1 MALSDLTLP
10 TLARLRGAADF
21 VTDWMTPTLRLGVTG
36 LARSGKTVF
45 ITALVRN
52 LIDGGRLPFFGPVA
66 EGRLV
71 RAYLTPQPDDDV
83 PRFPYEEHLAVLG
96 REPPDWPESTSR
108 VSQLRVTVEYLSR
121 NRLKRSLGIDRL
133 HIDIVDY
140 PGEWLLDLGLIDLD
154 YRSWADAAVA
164 LAQDA
169 RHRAIA
175 AAWLS
180 HVQSLDPNGRA
191 DEQAALQGSRLF
203 ADYLRAAR
211 SAGLEGAGPGRFLM
225 PGDLDGSPLLTFMPL
240 PMPDGASVR
249 RGSLA
254 AMLERRYESYKA
266 HVVMP
271 FFREYFSRID
281 RQIVLVDALSALNGG
296 DAALADVR
304 QTLGAVLAP
313 FKVGSASWFMALTS
327 RRIDRILFAA
337 AKSDHVHHT
346 SHARLEKLLA
356 GIAHETADR
365 ATIAGAQIKLMA
377 ISALRATREAEV
389 TRTNEPLPCIVGT
402 PLPGERMAGR
412 IFDGRETAAIFT
424 GDLPAAAKPG
434 RADATVVTA
443 SRDVRVIRFRPPRIS
458 QAQSNGAPSPWPHIR
473 LDRALDFLVGD
484 HLT

>member
-1 MALSDLTLP
+1 LALSDLTQP
-10 TLARLRGAADF
+10 TLARLRGAADY
-21 VTDWMTPTLRLGVTG
+21 VTDWMTPTVRLGVTG

-52 LIDGGRLPFFGPVA
+52 LVEGGRLPFFGPVA
-66 EGRLV
+66 EGRIL

-96 REPPDWPESTSR
+96 RDPPEWPESTNR

-121 NRLKRSLGIDRL
+121 SLMKRSFGIDRL

-154 YRSWADAAVA
+154 YRTWAGRAVD

-175 AAWLS
+175 APWLS
-180 HVQSLDPNGRA
+180 HIANLDPDGPA

-203 ADYLRAAR
+203 ATYLRAAR
-211 SAGLEGAGPGRFLM
+211 AAGLDGAGPGRFLM
-225 PGDLDGSPLLTFMPL
+225 PGDLDGSPLLTFL
-240 PMPDGASVR
+240 PVPIPEERSVR
-249 RGSLA
+249 RGSLMA
-254 AMLERRYESYKA
+254 LLERRYESYKT
-266 HVVMP
+266 HVVQP
-271 FFREYFSRID
+271 FFRDYFSRID

-304 QTLGAVLAP
+304 RTLGAVLAP
-313 FKVGSASWFMALTS
+313 FKVGSANWFVALMT

-346 SHARLEKLLA
+346 SHARLEVLLA
-356 GIAHETADR
+356 DIAHDAADR
-365 ATIAGAQIKLMA
+365 ATIAGAEIKLMA
-377 ISALRATREAEV
+377 LSALRATREADV
-389 TRTNEPLPCIVGT
+389 TRSNEPLPCVVGT
-402 PLPGERMAGR
+402 PLPGEQVAGR
-412 IFDGRETAAIFT
+412 TFDGRETAAIFT
-424 GDLPAAAKPG
+424 GDLPAAKG
-434 RADATVVTA
+434 GSGGATAVA
-443 SRDVRVIRFRPPRIS
+443 AARDVKVIRFRPPRIAPALGS
-458 QAQSNGAPSPWPHIR
+458 GAPSAWPHIR

-484 HLT
+484 RLA

>member
-1 MALSDLTLP
+1 LALSDLTQP
-10 TLARLRGAADF
+10 TLVRLRGAVDTVA
-21 VTDWMTPTLRLGVTG
+21 DWMTPTVRLGVTG

-52 LIDGGRLPFFGPVA
+52 LVEGGRLPFFGPVA
-66 EGRLV
+66 EGRIL

-121 NRLKRSLGIDRL
+121 SLLKRSFGIDRL

-154 YRSWADAAVA
+154 YRAWADGAFA

-169 RHRAIA
+169 RHQAIA
-175 AAWLS
+175 APWLS
-180 HVQSLDPNGRA
+180 HVASLDPDGPA
-191 DEQAALQGSRLF
+191 DEQAARAGSQLF
-203 ADYLRAAR
+203 AAYLRAAR
-211 SAGLEGAGPGRFLM
+211 GAGLDGAGPGRFLM
-225 PGDLDGSPLLTFMPL
+225 PGDLDGSPLLTFL
-240 PMPDGASVR
+240 PVPVPEGASIR

-254 AMLERRYESYKA
+254 AMLERRYVSYKE

-271 FFREYFSRID
+271 FFRGYFSRID
-281 RQIVLVDALSALNGG
+281 RQLVLVDALSALNGG

-304 QTLGAVLAP
+304 RTLAAVLAP
-313 FKVGSASWFMALTS
+313 FKVGTANWFMSLMT

-346 SHARLEKLLA
+346 THARLEALLA
-356 GIAHETADR
+356 DIAHEAADR
-365 ATIAGAQIKLMA
+365 ATIAGAEIKLMA
-377 ISALRATREAEV
+377 LSALRATREGEM
-389 TRTNEPLPCIVGT
+389 TRTNEPLPCVVGT
-402 PLPGERMAGR
+402 PLPGEQMAGR
-412 IFDGRETAAIFT
+412 TFDGRETAAIFT
-424 GDLPAAAKPG
+424 GDLPAG
-434 RADATVVTA
+434 TSQRSEATTIATA
-443 SRDVRVIRFRPPRIS
+443 RDVNVIRFRPPRITPAEGS
-458 QAQSNGAPSPWPHIR
+458 GAASPWPHIR

-484 HLT
+484 RLA

>member
-1 MALSDLTLP
+1 MALSDLTQP
-10 TLARLRGAADF
+10 TLARLRGAADT
-21 VTDWMTPTLRLGVTG
+21 VTDWMTPTVRLGVTG

-52 LIDGGRLPFFGPVA
+52 LVEGGRLPFFGPVA

-96 REPPDWPESTSR
+96 REPPEWPESTSR
-108 VSQLRVTVEYLSR
+108 VSQLRVTVEYLSGSM
-121 NRLKRSLGIDRL
+121 LKRSFGIDRL

-154 YRSWADAAVA
+154 YCAWANGAVA

-175 AAWLS
+175 APWLA
-180 HVQSLDPNGRA
+180 HVANLDPDGPA
-191 DEQAALQGSRLF
+191 DEQAALHSSRLF
-203 ADYLRAAR
+203 AAYLRAAR
-211 SAGLEGAGPGRFLM
+211 SAGLDGAGPGRFLM
-225 PGDLDGSPLLTFMPL
+225 PGDLDGSPLLTFL
-240 PMPDGASVR
+240 PVPIREGASIR

-271 FFREYFSRID
+271 FFKDYFSRID

-304 QTLGAVLAP
+304 RTLGAVLAP
-313 FKVGSASWFMALTS
+313 FKVGTTNWFMALMT

-346 SHARLEKLLA
+346 SHARLETLLA
-356 GIAHETADR
+356 DIAHEAADR
-365 ATIAGAQIKLMA
+365 ATIAGAEIKLMA
-377 ISALRATREAEV
+377 LSALRATREAEV
-389 TRTNEPLPCIVGT
+389 GRSTEPLPCVVGT
-402 PLPGERMAGR
+402 PLPGEQVAGR
-412 IFDGRETAAIFT
+412 MFDGRETAAIFT

-434 RADATVVTA
+434 RGEPAVAAA
-443 SRDVRVIRFRPPRIS
+443 SDVKVIRFRPPRIAP
-458 QAQSNGAPSPWPHIR
+458 AQGSGAPSPWPHIR

-484 HLT
+484 RLA

>member
-1 MALSDLTLP
+1 MALSDLTQP
-10 TLARLRGAADF
+10 TLARLRGATDTVA
-21 VTDWMTPTLRLGVTG
+21 DWMTPAVRLGVTG

-52 LIDGGRLPFFGPVA
+52 LIEGGRLPFFGPVA
-66 EGRLV
+66 EGRLI

-83 PRFPYEEHLAVLG
+83 PRFPYEKHLSVLE
-96 REPPDWPESTSR
+96 RDPPEWPESTSR

-121 NRLKRSLGIDRL
+121 NLLKRSLGINRL

-154 YRSWADAAVA
+154 YRAWANGAVA
-164 LAQDA
+164 LAQDV

-175 AAWLS
+175 APWLA
-180 HVQSLDPNGRA
+180 HVASLDPDGPA
-191 DEQAALQGSRLF
+191 AEQAALQGSRLF
-203 ADYLRAAR
+203 AAYLRAAR
-211 SAGLEGAGPGRFLM
+211 NAGLEGAGPGRFLM
-225 PGDLDGSPLLTFMPL
+225 PGDLDGSPLLTFL
-240 PMPDGASVR
+240 PVPVRDGASIR
-249 RGSLA
+249 RNSLA

-271 FFREYFSRID
+271 FFRGYFSRID

-313 FKVGSASWFMALTS
+313 FKVGTTNWFMALMT

-346 SHARLEKLLA
+346 SHARLEALLA
-356 GIAHETADR
+356 DIAHDAADR
-365 ATIAGAQIKLMA
+365 ATIAGAEIKLMA
-377 ISALRATREAEV
+377 LSALRATREAEV
-389 TRTNEPLPCIVGT
+389 GRSNEPLACVVGT
-402 PLPGERMAGR
+402 PLPGEQVAGR
-412 IFDGRETAAIFT
+412 TFDGRETAVIFT
-424 GDLPAAAKPG
+424 GDLPAANPG
-434 RADATVVTA
+434 RGETA
-443 SRDVRVIRFRPPRIS
+443 AVAAARDVKVIRFRPPRIAPV
-458 QAQSNGAPSPWPHIR
+458 QGNGAPSPWPHIR

-484 HLT
+484 RLA

>member
-1 MALSDLTLP
+1 MAISDLTLP
-10 TLARLRGAADF
+10 TLARLRGAADTF
-21 VTDWMTPTLRLGVTG
+21 TDWMTPTLRLGVTG

-66 EGRLV
+66 EGRLI

-83 PRFPYEEHLAVLG
+83 PRFPYEDHLAVLA
-96 REPPDWPESTSR
+96 RDPPEWPESTSR

-121 NRLKRSLGIDRL
+121 SILKRSLGIDRL

-154 YRSWADAAVA
+154 YRTWANGACT

-169 RHRAIA
+169 RHRAMA
-175 AAWLS
+175 APWLS
-180 HVQSLDPNGRA
+180 HVASLDPDGPA
-191 DEQAALQGSRLF
+191 DEQGALHGSRLF
-203 ADYLRAAR
+203 AAYLRAAR
-211 SAGLEGAGPGRFLM
+211 NAGLDGVGPGRFLM
-225 PGDLDGSPLLTFMPL
+225 PGDLEGSPLLTFL
-240 PMPDGASVR
+240 PMPIGEGASIR

-254 AMLERRYESYKA
+254 AMLERRYDSYKA

-271 FFREYFSRID
+271 FFRGYFSRID
-281 RQIVLVDALSALNGG
+281 RQIVLVDALTALNGG

-304 QTLGAVLAP
+304 RTLGAVLAP
-313 FKVGSASWFMALTS
+313 FKVGSPNWFMALMT

-346 SHARLEKLLA
+346 SHARLENLLA
-356 GIAHETADR
+356 GIAHEAADR
-365 ATIAGAQIKLMA
+365 AVIAGADIRLMA

-389 TRTNEPLPCIVGT
+389 ARTEEPLPCIVGT
-402 PLPGERMAGR
+402 PLPGEQMAGR
-412 IFDGRETAAIFT
+412 TFDGQERAAIFT
-424 GDLPAAAKPG
+424 GDLPAAVTSGG
-434 RADATVVTA
+434 RETTVA
-443 SRDVRVIRFRPPRIS
+443 SARDVRVIRFRPPRIAP
-458 QAQSNGAPSPWPHIR
+458 AQGSGTPSPWPHIR

-484 HLT
+484 HLA

>member
-1 MALSDLTLP
+1 MALSDLTQP
-10 TLARLRGAADF
+10 TLARLRGAADT
-21 VTDWMTPTLRLGVTG
+21 VADWMTPTVRLGVTG

-52 LIDGGRLPFFGPVA
+52 LVEGGRLPFFGPVA
-66 EGRLV
+66 EGRVL

-96 REPPDWPESTSR
+96 REPPEWPESTSR

-121 NRLKRSLGIDRL
+121 SMLKRSFGIDRL

-154 YRSWADAAVA
+154 YRGWAAGAFA
-164 LAQDA
+164 LAQDT

-175 AAWLS
+175 APWLS
-180 HVQSLDPNGRA
+180 HVASLDADGPA

-203 ADYLRAAR
+203 ATYLRAAR
-211 SAGLEGAGPGRFLM
+211 GAGLEGVGPGRFLM
-225 PGDLDGSPLLTFMPL
+225 PGDLDGSPLLTFL
-240 PMPDGASVR
+240 PVPVPDGASIR

-271 FFREYFSRID
+271 FFRDYFSRID

-296 DAALADVR
+296 NAALADVR
-304 QTLGAVLAP
+304 GTLSAVLAP
-313 FKVGSASWFMALTS
+313 FKVGTTNWLMALMT

-346 SHARLEKLLA
+346 SHARLEALLA
-356 GIAHETADR
+356 DIAHEAADR
-365 ATIAGAQIKLMA
+365 ATIAGAEIKLMA
-377 ISALRATREAEV
+377 LSALRATREAEV
-389 TRTNEPLPCIVGT
+389 ARSNEPLPCIVGT
-402 PLPGERMAGR
+402 PLPGEHMAGR
-412 IFDGRETAAIFT
+412 TFDGRETAAIFT
-424 GDLPAAAKPG
+424 GDLPQGAKPMRGAATAAA
-434 RADATVVTA
+434 A
-443 SRDVRVIRFRPPRIS
+443 RDVKVIRFRPPRITP
-458 QAQSNGAPSPWPHIR
+458 ALGNGAPSPWPHIR
-473 LDRALDFLVGD
+473 LDRALEFLVGD
-484 HLT
+484 RLA